1 MNRRTLPKDES
12 SIVSS
17 SQKHSQSNI
26 HRLAFSTTAFP
37 FVDPSPTD
45 PAKLLGIRIDIC
57 RRDGKFDK
65 PYYVLLKRGDNELH
79 VYRHTIP
86 IFIPIRELEDQYLP
100 QNIHLFVRKLRQELN
115 SWIARCD
122 TIESLQESSIPNI
135 QSVSATSQE
144 ARYVRLEWN
153 DGRIGRIK
161 LSNKGL
167 IERTVVYGLEGRAMK
182 TEKILADGNQS
193 VEGLVKTLESC

>member
-17 SQKHSQSNI
+17 SQKHAQLNI
-26 HRLAFSTTAFP
+26 HRLTFSTTAFP
-37 FVDPSPTD
+37 FVDPSPID

-65 PYYVLLKRGDNELH
+65 PYYVLLKRSDGLR

-86 IFIPIRELEDQYLP
+86 VFISIRELEDQYLP
-100 QNIHLFVRKLRQELN
+100 SNIHLFVRKLRQELN

-122 TIESLQESSIPNI
+122 AIELLQETSIPNI
-135 QSVSATSQE
+135 RSVAAVSQE

-167 IERTVVYGLEGRAMK
+167 IERAVVYGLEGRAMK
-182 TEKILADGNQS
+182 TEKTLADGNQS
-193 VEGLVKTLESC
+193 IEGLVQTLESC